1 MAALGVH
8 HVALAVADVG
18 QSVDFYTRVLGL
30 TVRPDRP
37 NIDIPGAWLDAGGQ
51 QVHLFV
57 GQPSMTGQHFA
68 IVVDNLDE
76 LIAVARSAGVEV
88 GTPAP
93 SATGRQTFLADP
105 SGNLIE
111 LRD

>member
-1 MAALGVH
+1 MGTLGVH
-8 HVALAVADVG
+8 HVALAVTDIDESVG
-18 QSVDFYTRVLGL
+18 FYTQVLGL
-30 TVRPDRP
+30 TVRDRP
-37 NIDIPGAWLDAGGQ
+37 SMDIPGAWLDAGAQ

-57 GQPSMTGQHFA
+57 GQPSVTGQHFA
-68 IVVDNLDE
+68 LMVDDLDAT
-76 LIAVARSAGVEV
+76 IAKARSIGVEV

-93 SATGRQTFLADP
+93 SAAGRQTFLADP